1 VETTKI
7 LLPESEMPRAWYN
20 VLPDLPKPLEPPLH
34 PETREPVGPDDLAPL
49 FPESLIMQEMSPERE
64 IPIPEEVLDVY
75 SIWRPTPLIRARRL
89 EKVLGTPARIYYK
102 NEGVSPPGSHKPNT
116 SVAQAWYN
124 KQAGVKRLAT
134 ETGAGQWGSALSFAC
149 KAFGLECSV
158 YMVKVS
164 YEQKPYRRTM
174 MQIWGAD
181 VTPSPSEKT
190 DVGKKILADDP
201 DCPGSLGIAISEA
214 VWDAATHEDTRY
226 ALGSVLNHVVIHQ
239 SLIGLEAIKQLEM
252 VNETADVVIGCV
264 GGGSNF
270 GGLISP
276 FVPRKSAG
284 EDVRLVA
291 AEPRACPTLTKGLFA
306 YDYGDTARMT
316 PLMMMYTLG
325 HSFVPPRIHAG
336 GLRYHGDSPI
346 LSLLVKEGMV
356 EPVAYTQNDVFDAS
370 VMFAGAE
377 GIVPAPETSHAV
389 KAAVDEAV
397 RCREAGEE
405 KVILVGFSGHGHF
418 DMLSYEAY
426 LAGRLEDYAMD
437 DVAVAEC
444 LERDGICGEE
454 E

>member
-1 VETTKI
+1 METTKI
-7 LLPESEMPRAWYN
+7 LLPEKEMPRSWYN

-34 PETREPVGPDDLAPL
+34 PGTRQPVGPDDLAPL
-49 FPESLIMQEMSPERE
+49 FPEALILQEMSPERE
-64 IPIPEEVLDVY
+64 IPIPEDILDVY

-89 EKVLGTPARIYYK
+89 ERVLDTPARIYYK

-149 KAFGLECSV
+149 RAFGLECSV

-190 DVGKKILADDP
+190 DVGKKILENDP

-214 VWDAATHEDTRY
+214 VWDAATHDDTKY

-239 SLIGLEAIKQLEM
+239 SLIGLEAIRQLEM
-252 VNETADVVIGCV
+252 VEDKADIVIGCV

-284 EDVRLVA
+284 EEVRLVA
-291 AEPRACPTLTKGLFA
+291 AEPCACPTLTKGLFA
-306 YDYGDTARMT
+306 YDYGDTAKMT

-325 HSFVPPRIHAG
+325 HSFVPPKIHAG

-356 EPVAYTQNDVFDAS
+356 EPVAYTQNEVFDAA

-405 KVILVGFSGHGHF
+405 KTILVGFSGHGHF

-426 LAGRLEDYAMD
+426 LENRLEDYAMD

-444 LERDGICGEE
+444 LERDGICGESE
-454 E
+454 

>member
-1 VETTKI
+1 METTKI
-7 LLPESEMPRAWYN
+7 LLSEKDMPRSWYN

-34 PETREPVGPDDLAPL
+34 PGTREPISPDDLSPL
-49 FPESLIMQEMSPERE
+49 FPEELIRQEMSPDRE
-64 IPIPEEVLDVY
+64 IPIPEEVLDVL
-75 SIWRPTPLIRARRL
+75 SIWRPSPLIRARRL
-89 EKVLGTPARIYYK
+89 EKALKTPARIYYK
-102 NEGVSPPGSHKPNT
+102 YEGASPPGSHKPNT
-116 SVAQAWYN
+116 SVPQAWYN
-124 KQAGVKRLAT
+124 KQAGVTRLAT

-174 MQIWGAD
+174 MQVWGAD

-190 DVGKKILADDP
+190 DVGRKILEDDP

-214 VWDAATHEDTRY
+214 VWDAATHDDTKY

-239 SLIGLEAIKQLEM
+239 SVIGLEAIKQLEM
-252 VNETADVVIGCV
+252 VGEAADVVVGCV

-270 GGLISP
+270 GGIISP
-276 FVPRKSAG
+276 YVPRKSAG
-284 EDVRLVA
+284 EKVRLIA

-325 HSFVPPRIHAG
+325 HSFVPPKIHAG

-356 EPVAYTQNDVFDAS
+356 EPVAYTQNEVFKAA
-370 VMFAGAE
+370 VLFAGTE
-377 GIVPAPETSHAV
+377 GVIPAPETSHAV

-405 KVILVGFSGHGHF
+405 KTILIGFSGHGHF

-426 LAGRLEDYAMD
+426 LDGRLEDYAMD
-437 DVAVAEC
+437 DAAIAEC
-444 LERDGICGEE
+444 LERAGVCGEE

>member
-1 VETTKI
+1 METTKI
-7 LLPESEMPRAWYN
+7 LLSEKDMPRSWYN

-34 PETREPVGPDDLAPL
+34 PGTREPISPDDLSPL
-49 FPESLIMQEMSPERE
+49 FPEELIRQEMSPDRE
-64 IPIPEEVLDVY
+64 IPIPEEVLDVL
-75 SIWRPTPLIRARRL
+75 SIWRPSPLIRARRL
-89 EKVLGTPARIYYK
+89 EKALKTPARIYYK
-102 NEGVSPPGSHKPNT
+102 YEGASPPGSHKPNT
-116 SVAQAWYN
+116 SVPQAWYN
-124 KQAGVKRLAT
+124 KQAGVTRLAT

-174 MQIWGAD
+174 MQVWGAD

-190 DVGKKILADDP
+190 DVGRKILEDDP

-214 VWDAATHEDTRY
+214 VWDAATHDDTKY

-239 SLIGLEAIKQLEM
+239 SVIGLEAIKQLEM
-252 VNETADVVIGCV
+252 VGEAADVVVGCV

-270 GGLISP
+270 GGIISP
-276 FVPRKSAG
+276 YVPRKSAG
-284 EDVRLVA
+284 EKVRLIA

-325 HSFVPPRIHAG
+325 HSFVPPKIHAG

-356 EPVAYTQNDVFDAS
+356 EPVAYTQNEVFKAA
-370 VMFAGAE
+370 VLFAGTE
-377 GIVPAPETSHAV
+377 GVIPAPETSHAV

-405 KVILVGFSGHGHF
+405 KTILVGFSGHGHF

-426 LAGRLEDYAMD
+426 LDGRLEDYAMD
-437 DVAVAEC
+437 DAAIAEC
-444 LERDGICGEE
+444 LERAGVCGEE

>member
-34 PETREPVGPDDLAPL
+34 PETKEPVGPDDLAPL

-75 SIWRPTPLIRARRL
+75 SLWRPTPLIRARRL

-190 DVGKKILADDP
+190 DVGKKILEDDP

-239 SLIGLEAIKQLEM
+239 SLIGLEAIKQLEL

-284 EDVRLVA
+284 EKVRLVA

-325 HSFVPPRIHAG
+325 HSFVPPKIHAG

-377 GIVPAPETSHAV
+377 GIVPAPETSHAI